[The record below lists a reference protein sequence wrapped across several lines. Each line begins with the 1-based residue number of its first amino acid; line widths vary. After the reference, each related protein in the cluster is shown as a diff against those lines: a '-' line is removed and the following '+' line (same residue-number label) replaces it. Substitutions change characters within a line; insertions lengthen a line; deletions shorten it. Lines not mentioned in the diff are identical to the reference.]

1 MELSNDGHQPFKPL
15 HGQRQ
20 GLIELLNDATGRVQA
35 AVLKLQRVT
44 MALVN
49 TGQTSELRGQQRAM
63 VEGHDLGWGALLGE
77 GAEGIR
83 GRRSGH

>member
-1 MELSNDGHQPFKPL
+1 MSNGGHQPFKPL

-20 GLIELLNDATGRVQA
+20 GFIELLDDATWRVQA

-44 MALVN
+44 VALVN
-49 TGQTSELRGQQRAM
+49 TGQTGELRGQQGAM

-83 GRRSGH
+83 GWRSGH